1 MNPTYR
7 EFVDAIRDQGET
19 VPSRHG
25 STVELLG
32 TRISSRHGEML
43 DRENTNY
50 NVGYCEALALIAGV
64 YDVKALRTLAPN
76 AQHVLFTHAMA
87 YGPRTTLQMP
97 RIIEK
102 LQADPESRQCVL
114 YIGKPE
120 DGVTNDQ
127 PCTTSMQFILR
138 NNTLGG
144 FVNMRSN
151 DVIKGTPPDLMM
163 FHTLVGCAAHCLH
176 VKPGPVILTCGS
188 SHIYVR
194 DIGRAIRPTTRY
206 FEIWNGVPDDWHVLR
221 EYAMQVL
228 ETPLEW
234 PVAHGRSHRV
244 PPMYLEYVYGM
255 PTE

>member
-1 MNPTYR
+1 MNPTYAD
-7 EFVDAIRDQGET
+7 FVAAIRQQGET

-32 TRISSRHGEML
+32 TRITSKHGEML

-50 NVGYCEALALIAGV
+50 NVGYCESLGLIAGV
-64 YDVKALRTLAPN
+64 YDLHALHTLAPN

-87 YGPRTTLQMP
+87 YGPRTTLQVP
-97 RIIEK
+97 RVIEK
-102 LQADPESRQCVL
+102 LKVDPDSRQCVI

-127 PCTTSMQFILR
+127 PCTTSMQVILR

-163 FHTLVGCAAHCLH
+163 FHTLIGCMAHCLH
-176 VKPGPVILTCGS
+176 VKPGPVVLTCGS

-194 DIGRAIRPTTRY
+194 DIGRVIRPTTRY
-206 FEIWNGVPDDWHVLR
+206 FSIAPNVPDDWAILR
-221 EYAMQVL
+221 DWALKQL
-228 ETPLEW
+228 ETPLDW
-234 PVAHGRSHRV
+234 PTAEGRSHRI
-244 PPMYLEYVYGM
+244 PPLYLEHLFTYPV
-255 PTE
+255 E